1 MRTLDEENAIAR
13 LYELLN
19 LQKDVEE
26 KFGSNGYNVFV
37 FGSYLTTSYV
47 EGKSDIDIAIYSE
60 DFNLYKRISLYLETY
75 FRNKGVASDIFYI
88 DVSMQAPIYCAPLR
102 SKVQFTDYYPK
113 KLEEFYQGCQKK
125 LEENRA
131 RVVG

>member
-1 MRTLDEENAIAR
+1 MSILAFANKKDETYFFKSSFVFVTI
-13 LYELLN
+13 LI
-19 LQKDVEE
+19 
-26 KFGSNGYNVFV
+26 GSNVYNVFV